1 MIVMYNILAVIALA
15 IIVKLGI
22 TYTDYEEY
30 FVMIGV
36 VDIIYFI
43 CVLFYMMFS

>member
-1 MIVMYNILAVIALA
+1 MMEMYNILAVLFIALV
-15 IIVKLGI
+15 VKLGI

-36 VDIIYFI
+36 LDVLYFI
-43 CVLFYMMFS
+43 VILFYMMLA

>member
-1 MIVMYNILAVIALA
+1 MMVMYNILVVLFIALV
-15 IIVKLGI
+15 VKLGI

-36 VDIIYFI
+36 LDVLYFI
-43 CVLFYMMFS
+43 VILFYMMLA

>member
-1 MIVMYNILAVIALA
+1 MIVVYNILVIIAVA
-15 IIVKLGI
+15 IIVKLGT

-43 CVLFYMMFS
+43 CVLFYMMFG

>member
-1 MIVMYNILAVIALA
+1 MMVMYNILAVLFIALV
-15 IIVKLGI
+15 VKLGI

-43 CVLFYMMFS
+43 GIVFYMMFG